1 MPCRYKHSWCFPVHM
16 TRELLTDCGSVVCSV
31 LLAVFSQSG
40 TQGEGVALSRHVC
53 GMACCMVS
61 RGGERDNRIA
71 WDEELNPT
79 SVFKAAA
86 QTRWPSHSIGRR
98 ESLGKGHSYRT
109 HGKKGSEWLW
119 TAPQRADYVIRIFLF
134 WTSVLL
140 IICWVCSGM
149 VLNLRSQ
156 FQYLEKKKQSNNTSL
171 NGI

>member
-1 MPCRYKHSWCFPVHM
+1 MPRRYKHSWCFSGSHDQRAAHCLRVGC
-16 TRELLTDCGSVVCSV
+16 LLS
-31 LLAVFSQSG
+31 LALCVFSVGDPGWRSG
-40 TQGEGVALSRHVC
+40 TLQGRVAWRVAWFLV
-53 GMACCMVS
+53 V
-61 RGGERDNRIA
+61 ENRIA

-98 ESLGKGHSYRT
+98 ESRGKGHSYRT

-134 WTSVLL
+134 WTPVLL

-156 FQYLEKKKQSNNTSL
+156 FQYLGKKKTE
-171 NGI
+171 